1 MGLLAKLVREGYWD
15 FSRRPEIEIDVDSVP
30 DEQIEE
36 LLETGSTV
44 VFAKKTGKR
53 IGIRIPNGVDVEQLK
68 NEDFEITELPDI
80 AAISD
85 HKSDP

>member
-1 MGLLAKLVREGYWD
+1 MGLLAKLAREGYWD

-44 VFAKKTGKR
+44 VFDKKTGKR
-53 IGIRIPNGVDVEQLK
+53 IGIRIPPGVDIEQLK
-68 NEDFEITELPDI
+68 TK
-80 AAISD
+80 IS
-85 HKSDP
+85 K